1 MERNLNYDVVVV
13 GGGSAGIA
21 AAIGAKDAGARVLLL
36 ERNPYLGGQATHS
49 QVHAFCGFCTSGA
62 DGEYQ
67 QVVRG
72 VGQRI
77 LDKLRSM
84 GRFPGFT
91 RSPSGNLIVLQ
102 DPDHTKLALD
112 QMVEEAGVDV
122 LLCAM
127 VIEADTQDGRIR
139 SITCV
144 DDEGKFRVEGKVFV
158 DTSGEANLSAQA
170 GAPVEFHCEQ
180 SGALV
185 FRVGNIKP
193 GTDVTPTAIRRALE
207 AAVAD
212 GMTGFSALSGSMMR
226 AQDTNDY
233 TVNLIA
239 LKIPGLDAKTQTA
252 CEMEGRR
259 QVHLY
264 VEAFRKYLPG
274 CEDAYLVYSGPRM
287 GYRESRRIVGEYT
300 ICREDVKTSRKRPQ
314 DGVARGGWGAEVHIG
329 NEDPEFKDV
338 RVAKYFDIPIGALR
352 PQGMKNLWCG
362 GRIISSDLTASAS
375 IRVMGT
381 GFATGH
387 AAGVAAALSIG
398 RDDYDVEA
406 IRKELVRQGA
416 LI

>member
-21 AAIGAKDAGARVLLL
+21 AAIGAKDAGASVLLL

-49 QVHAFCGFCTSGA
+49 QVHAYCGYCTSGA

-72 VGQRI
+72 VGQQV

-84 GRFPGFT
+84 NHFDGFT
-91 RSPSGNLIVLQ
+91 RSPSGNLIVKQ
-102 DPDHTKLALD
+102 DPEFTKLAFD
-112 QMVEEAGVDV
+112 EMVVDAGVDV

-127 VIEADTQDGRIR
+127 VTDAEVEDGWIR

-144 DDEGKFRVEGKVFV
+144 DDEGKFHVTGKVFV
-158 DTSGEANLSAQA
+158 DASGEANLCAQA

-185 FRVGNIKP
+185 FRIGNVKP
-193 GTDVTPTAIRRALE
+193 GTDVTPNAIRAALE
-207 AAVAD
+207 AAVAG
-212 GMTGFSALSGSMMR
+212 GMTGFSAMSGSMMVV
-226 AQDTNDY
+226 QDTNDY
-233 TVNLIA
+233 TVNLIS
-239 LKIPGLDAKTQTA
+239 LKIPGLDAQTQTE

-264 VEAFRKYLPG
+264 VEAFKKYLPG
-274 CEDAYLVYSGPRM
+274 CEESFLVNSGPRM

-300 ICREDVKTSRKRPQ
+300 ICRDDVKSSRKRPE
-314 DGVARGGWGAEVHIG
+314 DSIARGGWGAELHIG
-329 NEDPEFKDV
+329 NDDPHFRDV
-338 RVAKYFDIPIGALR
+338 CIAKYFDIPIGSLR

-362 GRIISSDLTASAS
+362 GRIISSDLVASAS

-387 AAGVAAALSIG
+387 AAGVAAALSMG
-398 RDDYDVEA
+398 REDYDVKA
-406 IRKELVRQGA
+406 IQQELLRQGA